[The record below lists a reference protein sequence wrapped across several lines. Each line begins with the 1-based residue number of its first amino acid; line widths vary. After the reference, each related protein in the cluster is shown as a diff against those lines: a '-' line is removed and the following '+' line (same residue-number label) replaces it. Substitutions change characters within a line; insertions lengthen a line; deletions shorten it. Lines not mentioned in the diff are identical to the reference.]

1 MKMVHQ
7 NTDLYQ
13 VDTSMKFTGYYGPD
27 ASELQAYED
36 QTAIQGER
44 VPLLA
49 PPKGLEQ
56 VADTDPNSCDKSG
69 NGELV
74 WCIKDENGGYSKP
87 PTSEEI
93 LNGAL
98 VGKSKVLGWMTPE
111 KFRSLSMEGS
121 GKVAIKHADGSE
133 THEMMNFGGF
143 NGEQGNLPASIMKCL
158 RSAYPGGPAKTS
170 AFLTWAGMTEKDVMK
185 YTNYVF
191 FKGGGPDNLGVD
203 DIPLVENHIMATDPR
218 VIPTGAI
225 GMLQTS
231 AGNKCS
237 LLMGAGDVGSAIKRA
252 RADIYRGEGYQYVTN
267 RLRRW
272 RGISGVPHIGSIA
285 VGRDDVYANY
295 KYGGSDSS
303 APVLLASASGT
314 LPTEYHGY
322 MYEAHMPSLKERADQ
337 DRLAGLF
344 DGYEKNKRAGL
355 YDIAFGEMVAQALYG
370 AQINDVCLS
379 LFNVPEC
386 FDGVDIN

>member
-1 MKMVHQ
+1 MKNKTEQLITVDLPRVFEGSSDERWQAAMELRAKADELVRGGEGAVDENFIRELAAYNAGTEGLDFFAADNIFDAAQKPAGGSLMAMHAPSRRIWTGTGACLTTTEDGRIVHYT
-7 NTDLYQ
+7 NRPGEVEDR
-13 VDTSMKFTGYYGPD
+13 YGPALPYVLD
-27 ASELQAYED
+27 KLAWL
-36 QTAIQGER
+36 AI
-44 VPLLA
+44 A
-49 PPKGLEQ
+49 TD
-56 VADTDPNSCDKSG
+56 VAD
-69 NGELV
+69 
-74 WCIKDENGGYSKP
+74 
-87 PTSEEI
+87 
-93 LNGAL
+93 
-98 VGKSKVLGWMTPE
+98 
-111 KFRSLSMEGS
+111 
-121 GKVAIKHADGSE
+121 H
-133 THEMMNFGGF
+133 
-143 NGEQGNLPASIMKCL
+143 
-158 RSAYPGGPAKTS
+158 
-170 AFLTWAGMTEKDVMK
+170 
-185 YTNYVF
+185 
-191 FKGGGPDNLGVD
+191 DN
-203 DIPLVENHIMATDPR
+203 
-218 VIPTGAI
+218 
-225 GMLQTS
+225 
-231 AGNKCS
+231 
-237 LLMGAGDVGSAIKRA
+237 
-252 RADIYRGEGYQYVTN
+252 IYRGEGYQYVTN